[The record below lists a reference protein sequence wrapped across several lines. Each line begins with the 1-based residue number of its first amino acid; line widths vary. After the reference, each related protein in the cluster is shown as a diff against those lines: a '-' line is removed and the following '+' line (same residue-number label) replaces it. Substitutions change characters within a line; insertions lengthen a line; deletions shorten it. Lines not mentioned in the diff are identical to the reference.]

1 MSVFGSIL
9 SAIGL
14 GSSSDESS
22 PTTAST
28 ATTDSTQTADNTAS
42 QPTAETAASA
52 PTSSQVDIAD
62 MLEQKAGAGGER
74 LNYQSS
80 IVDLLKVLDLPSDLH
95 TRRELADELHYDGD
109 TEDTAEM
116 NQWLHRAVLQ
126 KLSEN
131 GGVVPTEWHQA

>member
-1 MSVFGSIL
+1 MSIFGSIL
-9 SAIGL
+9 SAVGL
-14 GSSSDESS
+14 GSS
-22 PTTAST
+22 TAEAAPST
-28 ATTDSTQTADNTAS
+28 ATTTDQ
-42 QPTAETAASA
+42 QPATSASA
-52 PTSSQVDIAD
+52 PITEASSSAPASGQVDIAD
-62 MLEQKAGAGGER
+62 MLEQKAGASGQR

-95 TRRELADELHYDGD
+95 TRKELAEELHYDGD

-131 GGVVPTEWHQA
+131 GGVVPAEWHHV